1 MLNLAQWKESGN
13 YCTIRGHQIFYRIE
27 GTGQPLLL
35 LHGFPTNSWDWHK
48 IYPVL
53 KLKFQVVTLD
63 LLGFGF
69 SDKPTDHEYSLFE
82 QADIVEEL
90 LEELNIKNAALMAHE
105 YGGAVLQ
112 ELLTRQQSGSLH
124 FRINRAIMLNGGLF
138 HSVYKPKLIQKLLNT
153 PLGFLIVKLFN
164 KKAFERVMRSI
175 FSRTAQPSKVEL
187 TSMWEAANLQNG
199 ALNCH
204 RIARYLSERKRQAA
218 RWEEAIVHA
227 NIPLLFI
234 NGVLDSISGEAMC
247 DYYEHHVPDPNVV
260 RLQTGHYPHQE
271 APKEVLQSALTFLL
285 EP

>member
-1 MLNLAQWKESGN
+1 MLDLAQWKESGS
-13 YCTIRGHQIFYRIE
+13 YCTIRGHKIFYRVE
-27 GTGQPLLL
+27 GTGQPLVL
-35 LHGFPTNSWDWHK
+35 LHGFPSNSWDWYK
-48 IYPVL
+48 ISPVL
-53 KLKFQVVTLD
+53 KLKFQVISLD

-90 LEELNIKNAALMAHE
+90 LEELNIKDAAFIAHE

-112 ELLTRQQSGSLH
+112 ELLARQQSGALH
-124 FRINRAIMLNGGLF
+124 FRVNRAVMLNGGLF
-138 HSVYKPKLIQKLLNT
+138 YSAYRPKFIQKVLNT
-153 PLGFLIVKLFN
+153 PIGFLVVKLFSQ
-164 KKAFERVMRSI
+164 KAFEKVMCSV
-175 FSRTAQPSKVEL
+175 FARTTPPKAIEL
-187 TSMWEAANLQNG
+187 AGMWEAANLQNG

-218 RWEEAIVHA
+218 RWEDAVIHA

-247 DYYEHHVPDPNVV
+247 DYYERNVPDPQVV
-260 RLQTGHYPHQE
+260 RLPVGHYPHME
-271 APKEVLQSALTFLL
+271 APEKVLQSALAFLL